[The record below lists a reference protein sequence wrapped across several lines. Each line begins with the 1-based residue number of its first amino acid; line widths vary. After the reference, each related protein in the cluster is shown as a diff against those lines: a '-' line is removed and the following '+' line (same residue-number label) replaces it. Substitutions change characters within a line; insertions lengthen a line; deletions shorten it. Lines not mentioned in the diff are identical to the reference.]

1 MGTVRALMVLC
12 LYLIVASYITLSAY
26 TYYNPDLP
34 IKHPTIAVIGTGYV
48 GLVTGAGLASF
59 GNTVICVDIAAEKIA
74 QLNEGIIP
82 IYEPDLKELVAYG
95 VDQEQLSFS
104 TDIAAAIE
112 QASVIFIAVGTP
124 MDDDGAADM
133 RAFNAVA
140 ETIAAHLH
148 SHKTIVTKSTVPV
161 GTGRNLEELLIE
173 TYNIAP
179 ELFTVVSNPEFL
191 REGSAVYDFL
201 NPDRVV
207 IGTDDEDGFDMLAI
221 VYHQLI
227 EDGVPFVWTNIP
239 TAELIKYASNAFLAT
254 KLSFIN
260 EIANLCDATGAH
272 VKTVAYAMG
281 LDSRISPKF
290 LNPGPGYGGSCF
302 PKDTQALV
310 HIADQHGVT
319 LNTVIG
325 GMETNTTQQLVP
337 IQKLHAI
344 LPSCAD
350 KTIGILGLAF
360 KANTDDIRYSPALTV
375 VAALLEEGASI
386 CAYDP
391 AAMPNT
397 ARHFEEITYCNS
409 AYEAVTGADAVIIM
423 TEWDEFKHLNLE
435 KVRHLMRGAVIID
448 ARNVLHADKVQ
459 EHGFYYDGIGSA
471 AVPPPTRRE

>member
-1 MGTVRALMVLC
+1 MGTVRAVVVLC
-12 LYLIVASYITLSAY
+12 FYLIIASYFSLSAY
-26 TYYNPDLP
+26 THHKPDAP
-34 IKHPTIAVIGTGYV
+34 VAYPTIAVIGTGYV

-74 QLNEGIIP
+74 QLNAGIIP
-82 IYEPDLKELVAYG
+82 IYEPDLKELVDYG
-95 VDQEQLSFS
+95 IDQEQLSFT
-104 TDIAAAIE
+104 TDIASALE
-112 QASVIFIAVGTP
+112 QASIIFIAVGTP
-124 MDDDGAADM
+124 MDDKGAADM
-133 RAFNAVA
+133 RAFKGVA

-148 SHKTIVTKSTVPV
+148 EHKTIVTKSTVPV
-161 GTGRNLEELLIE
+161 GTGRDLEELLIE
-173 TYNIAP
+173 SYAVDP
-179 ELFTVVSNPEFL
+179 KLFTVVSNPEFL

-207 IGTDDEDGFDMLAI
+207 IGAEDDRGFDELAT

-227 EDGVPFVWTNIP
+227 EEGVPFVWTNLP

-281 LDSRISPKF
+281 LDSRISPRF

-310 HIADQHGVT
+310 HIADQHGVM

-325 GMETNTTQQLVP
+325 GMETNATQQLVP

-344 LPSCAD
+344 MSSCTG
-350 KTIGILGLAF
+350 KRIGILGLAF

-375 VAALLEEGASI
+375 ISALLEEDATI

-397 ARHFEEITYCNS
+397 ARHFEDITYCNS

-423 TEWDEFKHLNLE
+423 TEWDEFRHLNLE
-435 KVRHLMRGAVIID
+435 KVRNLMHGNIIID
-448 ARNVLHADKVQ
+448 ARNLLHAEQVQ
-459 EHGFYYDGIGSA
+459 QQGFYYDGIGQ
-471 AVPPPTRRE
+471 AVEHNN

>member
-1 MGTVRALMVLC
+1 MEVIMGTIRAVVVLC
-12 LYLIVASYITLSAY
+12 LYLIIASYFSLSAY
-26 TYYNPDLP
+26 THHKPDAP
-34 IKHPTIAVIGTGYV
+34 AEYPTIAVIGTGYV

-59 GNTVICVDIAAEKIA
+59 GNKVICVDIAAEKIA
-74 QLNEGIIP
+74 QLNAGIIP
-82 IYEPDLKELVAYG
+82 IYEPDLKELVEYG
-95 VDQEQLSFS
+95 IDQEQLSFT
-104 TDIAAAIE
+104 TDIASALE
-112 QASVIFIAVGTP
+112 RASVIFIAVGTP
-124 MDDDGAADM
+124 MDDGGAADM

-148 SHKTIVTKSTVPV
+148 EHKTIVTKSTVPI
-161 GTGRNLEELLIE
+161 GTGRNLEELFIE
-173 TYNIAP
+173 IYDIDP
-179 ELFTVVSNPEFL
+179 KLFTVVSNPEFL

-207 IGTDDEDGFDMLAI
+207 IGTDDERGFDELAT

-227 EDGVPFVWTNIP
+227 EDGVPFVWTNLP

-281 LDSRISPKF
+281 LDSRISPRF

-310 HIADQHGVT
+310 HIANQHGVT
-319 LNTVIG
+319 LNTVMG

-337 IQKLHAI
+337 LQKLHAI
-344 LPSCAD
+344 MPSCTG

-375 VAALLEEGASI
+375 ISALLEENATI
-386 CAYDP
+386 YTYDP

-397 ARHFEEITYCNS
+397 ARQFADISYCNS
-409 AYEAVTGADAVIIM
+409 AYEAVTGTDAVIIM
-423 TEWDEFKHLNLE
+423 TEWDEFRHLNLE
-435 KVRHLMRGAVIID
+435 KVRHLMRGNIIID
-448 ARNVLHADKVQ
+448 ARNLLHVEQAQ
-459 EHGFYYDGIGSA
+459 QHGFYYDGIGIA
-471 AVPPPTRRE
+471 AQQ